1 MMVIDVVINVFVK
14 QVNVDVLVVQYDN
27 NMIDIMILIF
37 VFEYAVYLQQFGKM
51 LDMTE
56 YHDHQTGGEN
66 GDDYPVFVVVAILHI
81 LEVNL
86 LILFL
91 LLI

>member
-56 YHDHQTGGEN
+56 YHDHQTGEN